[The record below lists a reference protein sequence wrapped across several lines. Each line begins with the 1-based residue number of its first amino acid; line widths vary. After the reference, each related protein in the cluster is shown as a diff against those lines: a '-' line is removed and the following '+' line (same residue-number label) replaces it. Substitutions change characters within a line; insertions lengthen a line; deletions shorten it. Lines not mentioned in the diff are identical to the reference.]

1 MLASFAIPKA
11 AVACFSAAIFFL
23 TAPVSQASL
32 LLEPAVD
39 ILVASQPVT
48 APENLIPPLPGQSVW
63 RYSQKIDTPE
73 YSLEVEAAV
82 DPDPFLTYGF
92 SVMNLS
98 NQPLDVFKHYSI
110 QLDGGPWNAV
120 TATLSIASVGGQSG
134 FFISPAQDGVVRQA
148 SVDAKDRQVGVGG
161 DCSSARAGAVACY
174 SVSTSQS
181 VAVQSDSTLD
191 VYVHF
196 ILAGLGSAA
205 TVNGRVEI
213 LDLTPAP
220 EPGTLFLAGLAL
232 LSVALLR
239 RSI

>member
-1 MLASFAIPKA
+1 MGGGYLAHLLIIAIDR
-11 AVACFSAAIFFL
+11 VA
-23 TAPVSQASL
+23 P
-32 LLEPAVD
+32 D
-39 ILVASQPVT
+39 IL
-48 APENLIPPLPGQSVW
+48 L
-63 RYSQKIDTPE
+63 
-73 YSLEVEAAV
+73 
-82 DPDPFLTYGF
+82 
-92 SVMNLS
+92 
-98 NQPLDVFKHYSI
+98 H
-110 QLDGGPWNAV
+110 
-120 TATLSIASVGGQSG
+120 
-134 FFISPAQDGVVRQA
+134 PADGVVQQA
-148 SVDAKDRQVGVGG
+148 SVDAKDLQVGLGG